1 MQTKITKRAVDAVTA
16 IEKRLYVF
24 DTDLKGFGLM
34 VTPKGH
40 KSYFVEYRPNGG
52 GRSQPKRRYTIGR
65 YSRSSPRAARA
76 TSVNGSS
83 PKLDIQLFLSWT
95 VS

>member
-52 GRSQPKRRYTIGR
+52 GRSQPKRRYTIGNLACTKFPVVAIGFR
-65 YSRSSPRAARA
+65 Y
-76 TSVNGSS
+76 
-83 PKLDIQLFLSWT
+83 I
-95 VS
+95 